1 MKFKKLNGYEANLNL
16 RPYLIKWDAPC
27 RSKFQFAVKQFFRE
41 FWQRH
46 YCYEEML
53 IPGSGGCSLDL
64 VNLTKRVAV
73 EAQGVQHTK
82 RVKIFQP
89 KAEDFSK
96 QIQRDVLKHRWA
108 QLNNLQLIEIH
119 PENLPLTKEWII
131 ETFGQIL

>member
-1 MKFKKLNGYEANLNL
+1 
-16 RPYLIKWDAPC
+16 
-27 RSKFQFAVKQFFRE
+27 
-41 FWQRH
+41 
-46 YCYEEML
+46 ML

-131 ETFGQIL
+131 EIFGQIL